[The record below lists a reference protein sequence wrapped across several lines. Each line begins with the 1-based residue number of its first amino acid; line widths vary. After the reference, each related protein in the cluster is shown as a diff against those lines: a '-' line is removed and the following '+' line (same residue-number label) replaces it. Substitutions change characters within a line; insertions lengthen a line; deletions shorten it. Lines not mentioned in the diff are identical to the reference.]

1 VEVDLVLLLVEV
13 AILLRSLL
21 VWMRKKKG
29 SSSFFSRLDE
39 KEKELLFV
47 AVS

>member
-1 VEVDLVLLLVEV
+1 MLLLVEV
-13 AILLRSLL
+13 VILLRSLL
-21 VWMRKKKG
+21 IWTRNKKG